1 MNFLFYVLF
10 FTIVDELASD
20 EDEINEDD
28 VQYIESLALKVRK
41 GNCLFLLF
49 ITLNGVNNEIEQHLG
64 NSCAIRLRSR
74 PPTPAIEFQS
84 IWRDVLPLHKTKRSG
99 VASRLRV
106 VSNFSE
112 K

>member
-1 MNFLFYVLF
+1 MRKSSSESKMSATVVMWCLFCFEFLFYVFF

-41 GNCLFLLF
+41 GNCQFLLF
-49 ITLNGVNNEIEQHLG
+49 IILNGVNNEIEHHLG
-64 NSCAIRLRSR
+64 NSCAIHLRSR

-84 IWRDVLPLHKTKRSG
+84 I
-99 VASRLRV
+99 
-106 VSNFSE
+106 
-112 K
+112 